1 MAGNFT
7 QGKWD
12 LYIGGYCHSLIGG
25 NGMKAHIV
33 WGENYP
39 HEGKAN
45 ANLFLNAREVLE
57 ALERCVSIMEN
68 GGTWSLED
76 QKAARLAIAKS
87 NSAIEQEQGQ

>member
-1 MAGNFT
+1 MAGKFT

-12 LYIGGYCHSLIGG
+12 LHIGGYCHSLIGG

-87 NSAIEQEQGQ
+87 NSAIELEGGL

>member
-57 ALERCVSIMEN
+57 SLERCVSIMEN

>member
-1 MAGNFT
+1 MAGKFT

-12 LYIGGYCHSLIGG
+12 LHIGGYCHSLIGG

-68 GGTWSLED
+68 GVKFCPKCG
-76 QKAARLAIAKS
+76 KS
-87 NSAIEQEQGQ
+87 CVFVETNQEQDQ

>member
-1 MAGNFT
+1 MAGKFT

-12 LYIGGYCHSLIGG
+12 LHIGGYCHSLIGG

-87 NSAIEQEQGQ
+87 KSAIELEGGL